1 MKLLEKAVNILLIIC
16 CIFILTG
23 CSSEKEVRERAFVQA
38 AAVSEN
44 RDNTVSVAVKVFED
58 DKTYNGKGKDF
69 FEAVENAELEQD
81 KHFFTGHM
89 EFIISSSENSMSLLE
104 EILKENKISPSCT
117 VMYNADACKFI
128 ENTDC
133 DELYGIIK
141 IRSEKGNAYNKS
153 ILTALK
159 ELTDNGKC
167 VVDGIDRTGEI
178 FSAEL
183 KGNS

>member
-1 MKLLEKAVNILLIIC
+1 MKLLKKAINISLVLS

-23 CSSEKEVRERAFVQA
+23 CNSEKEVRERAFVQA
-38 AAVSEN
+38 VAVSEN
-44 RDNTVSVAVKVFED
+44 MDNTVSVAVRVFED
-58 DKTYNGKGKDF
+58 DKTYNGKGNDF
-69 FEAVENAELEQD
+69 FEAVGNAELEQD
-81 KHFFTGHM
+81 KHFFTGHT
-89 EFIISSSENSMSLLE
+89 EFIISSSENSMPLLE
-104 EILKENKISPSCT
+104 EIIKENKISPSCT
-117 VMYNADACKFI
+117 LIYNPDACRFI

-141 IRSEKGNAYNKS
+141 IRCEKGKAYNKD

-167 VVDGIDRTGEI
+167 IVDGINRIGEI

-183 KGNS
+183 K